1 MSCACRPHVLRNGP
15 TCLQELIDLDVS
27 FTETLPSVSDDLDW
41 VTLEQEFLC
50 VPAHPKEMQQGFM
63 SRVLPK
69 TTSQNNGPRLP
80 PTQMQTKKVVASSA
94 RSLFTK
100 ISWRRMSSAERSA
113 SEGRLKD
120 EAALAGL
127 PDGGGV
133 AGSVASRNSVGSSSC
148 GGDNARDRENSGS
161 GGEASA
167 GGGGVAA
174 VGSSPDGRSSDATR
188 WP

>member
-1 MSCACRPHVLRNGP
+1 MSA
-15 TCLQELIDLDVS
+15 
-27 FTETLPSVSDDLDW
+27 
-41 VTLEQEFLC
+41 
-50 VPAHPKEMQQGFM
+50 
-63 SRVLPK
+63 
-69 TTSQNNGPRLP
+69 
-80 PTQMQTKKVVASSA
+80 
-94 RSLFTK
+94 
-100 ISWRRMSSAERSA
+100 AERSA

-133 AGSVASRNSVGSSSC
+133 AGSVASRNSVS
-148 GGDNARDRENSGS
+148 GGDSARDGENAGS